1 MGVTNQEEISMAA
14 QPREGTGTR
23 TFLII
28 WFGQLVSLVG
38 SGLTSFALGVY
49 IYDRTGEATPLA
61 LSLVAASLPNL
72 VLLPFAG
79 ALVDRWDRRRVLV
92 LSDTGAALVTLS
104 LWALLASG
112 RLEVWHIYIGNAL
125 VSALGAFQRPAY
137 LAVPSLLVPKR
148 QFGRIGGLMQLAESV
163 STIVAP
169 LAAGFLIAVIRIEGV
184 FLVDVATFLFA
195 VSTLLVVRI
204 PRPAPQPGTAAGRS
218 SLLRQAAFGW
228 GYLRS
233 RRGLLGML
241 ILFAIVNFA
250 LGFYS
255 ALFTPLVLSRFD
267 AQALGSLL
275 SLSGLAMLAGS
286 LVMSAWGGTRRKIF
300 TVLGAISLS
309 GLGMG
314 AVGLRPDVLFMG
326 AGNLFF
332 FALVPIANAASQAI
346 WLVKVAPDVQGRVFA
361 TRMMIGSAI
370 TPLAYLLAGPL
381 ADRLAEPLMAEGGA
395 LAASAGRILG
405 VGTGRGY
412 GLIIVLTGLVV
423 ALAPLVAALIRPI
436 RRVELELPDAVPDTA
451 GEAPGAPAA
460 DGDSHG

>member
-1 MGVTNQEEISMAA
+1 MAA
-14 QPREGTGTR
+14 YPSVPDRHGQRRERSGTH

-28 WFGQLVSLVG
+28 WFGQLISLIG

-49 IYDRTGEATPLA
+49 IYNRTGAATQLA

-92 LSDTGAALVTLS
+92 LSDTGAALVTLT
-104 LWALLASG
+104 LWALLAAG
-112 RLEVWHIYIGNAL
+112 RLEVWHVYVGNAL
-125 VSALGAFQRPAY
+125 ASALGAFQRPAY
-137 LAVPSLLVPKR
+137 MAVPSLLVPKN

-163 STIVAP
+163 SIIVAP
-169 LAAGFLIAVIRIEGV
+169 LAAGFLIAVIDIQGV
-184 FLVDVATFLFA
+184 FLVDFATFLFA
-195 VSTLLVVRI
+195 VSALLVVRI
-204 PRPAPQPGTAAGRS
+204 PRPAKSGGADGRGS
-218 SLLRQAAFGW
+218 VLHQAAFGW
-228 GYLRS
+228 SYLRA

-255 ALFTPLVLSRFD
+255 ALFTPLVLSRFG
-267 AQALGSLL
+267 AEALGSLL
-275 SLSGLAMLAGS
+275 SISGLAMLAGS
-286 LVMSAWGGTRRKIF
+286 LVMSAWGGTSRKIY

-314 AVGLRPDVLFMG
+314 AVGLRPDVLLMG

-346 WLVKVAPDVQGRVFA
+346 WLAKVAPDVQGRVFA
-361 TRMMIGSAI
+361 ARMMIGSAI

-381 ADRLAEPLMAEGGA
+381 ADRIAEPLMAEGGA
-395 LAASAGRILG
+395 LAGSVGCILG
-405 VGTGRGY
+405 VGSGRGI
-412 GLIIVLTGLVV
+412 GLILVLTGLVV
-423 ALAPLVAALIRPI
+423 ALAPLLAAFIRPI
-436 RRVELELPDAVPDTA
+436 RRVEVELPDAVPGSATGTA
-451 GEAPGAPAA
+451 GELASAG
-460 DGDSHG
+460 DGRQ